1 MSEVLGDNCQN
12 VLDDIYNRSGGDF
25 DRMTYSDKVLMVSIM
40 REYKKIVDQFL
51 EEEYPKLKMWASLD
65 EKDIQLQETEPD
77 WNVFREDYNNNRLGV
92 F

>member
-1 MSEVLGDNCQN
+1 MLGNNWQN
-12 VLDDIYNRSGGDF
+12 VLDDIHNRTSGDF
-25 DRMTYSDKVLMVSIM
+25 ERMTYSDKILMVSIM
-40 REYKKIVDQFL
+40 KEYKKIVDKFMAK
-51 EEEYPKLKMWASLD
+51 EYPKLKIWAALD